1 MPNSEQRARQR
12 AHLLLRSSQLRADI
26 SLNVQALRRPLGLA
40 DQARGAVDW
49 LSRNPQWPVGALL
62 IVVAVRPRRA
72 VRWASTLWWG
82 YGLFR
87 RAQTLLRRL

>member
-1 MPNSEQRARQR
+1 MPNSELRALRR
-12 AHLLLRSSQLRADI
+12 AHLLLRSSQLRADL

-49 LSRNPQWPVGALL
+49 LSHNPQWPVGALL
-62 IVVAVRPRRA
+62 VVAAVRPRRA
-72 VRWASTLWWG
+72 LRWAGTLWWG
-82 YGLFR
+82 YGLFK